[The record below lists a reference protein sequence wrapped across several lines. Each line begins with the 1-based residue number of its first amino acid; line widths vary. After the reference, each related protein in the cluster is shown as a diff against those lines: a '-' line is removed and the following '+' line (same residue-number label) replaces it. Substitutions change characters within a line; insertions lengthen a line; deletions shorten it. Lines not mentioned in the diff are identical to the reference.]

1 MPTQP
6 TARDP
11 DIVDLSVPIE
21 SGMPVYPGDPEVRLD
36 RALTVGAGDGVNVL
50 TVHMGSQTGTH
61 LDAPYHILETGSR
74 LEGLPLERFLGP
86 AVVADL
92 RHLTPA
98 TAITW
103 SDLAPVRARLRAG
116 AILLLHTGWSRYW
129 GRLDRMRG
137 HPWLAAEAARAIVE
151 AGVRTIGIDALSV
164 DATPADDSPVTFDAH
179 IAILGS
185 GGVIVENLAHL
196 ERVERLRAPFV
207 SVLPLRLADADG
219 APVRAVAFDREALT
233 GR

>member
-1 MPTQP
+1 MSDAASPMVATK
-6 TARDP
+6 
-11 DIVDLSVPIE
+11 IGSN
-21 SGMPVYPGDPEVRLD
+21 MNM
-36 RALTVGAGDGVNVL
+36 AGDCAK
-50 TVHMGSQTGTH
+50 GSI
-61 LDAPYHILETGSR
+61 PR
-74 LEGLPLERFLGP
+74 
-86 AVVADL
+86 
-92 RHLTPA
+92 
-98 TAITW
+98 
-103 SDLAPVRARLRAG
+103 
-116 AILLLHTGWSRYW
+116 
-129 GRLDRMRG
+129 
-137 HPWLAAEAARAIVE
+137 LAAEAARAIVE

-196 ERVERLRAPFV
+196 ERVERLAAPFV